1 MIIFRKFMV
10 SVQGCLPVEVV
21 LPKCKL
27 STHSPS
33 TNIEGRCQQNDKKKN
48 LKNLKATNLKKE
60 ASLWNEANPDLIQI
74 SKLL

>member
-1 MIIFRKFMV
+1 MV
-10 SVQGCLPVEVV
+10 SFQRCLPVEVV

-33 TNIEGRCQQNDKKKN
+33 TNIEDRCQQNDKKKN
-48 LKNLKATNLKKE
+48 LKATNLIKE

-74 SKLL
+74 T